1 MNFVKYFEYAKKIG
15 FSDVEFK
22 VQTSNKLSIS
32 VFQKKVENY
41 SVSENET
48 IYIRGIFNGKM
59 VSGSSENANNIC
71 KILDEMAVNATLIDE
86 EKEQEIFAGSEKYK
100 TFKTS
105 SDKLA
110 KVSIADK
117 IALCLDIEAKAY
129 DYDYRIAPG
138 VEVEYQEVESA
149 MKIVNSKG
157 LKLSYKVN
165 YGFVVLSVVAK
176 SDNDTRTG
184 FKFKILQDLDSLNVE
199 QLVKDT
205 CDDAINALNG
215 SQCESKKYKVL
226 LAPNVFASF
235 ANVLLS
241 SVSGDAVNR
250 GKSLLKDKLNQQVA
264 SSKLTIVENPHSKE
278 HPYFYRAFDDE
289 GVATMKKAI
298 VEKGVLKTFLYNI
311 EEAKQAKVEST
322 GNGYG
327 GSVIG
332 VSTSFVEVK
341 PGKKSKEELCEKI
354 KDGIQITN
362 VQGLH
367 AGMNPL
373 SGDFSLQASG
383 YRIENGK
390 ITTPV
395 NLITI
400 AGNIFKM
407 FNDIVDLGNDE
418 YVTPGGMSSVS
429 VYIKSL
435 AISGK

>member
-71 KILDEMAVNATLIDE
+71 KILDEMAVNATLIEE
-86 EKEQEIFAGSEKYK
+86 EKEQEIFAGSDKYK

-110 KVSIADK
+110 KVSVADK
-117 IALCLDIEAKAY
+117 IALCLDVEAKAY

-184 FKFKILQDLDSLNVE
+184 FKFKILQDLDSLNVD
-199 QLVKDT
+199 QLVKDA

-311 EEAKQAKVEST
+311 EEAKQAKVKST

-354 KDGIQITN
+354 KDGIQISN

>member
-59 VSGSSENANNIC
+59 VSGSSENANNVC

-117 IALCLDIEAKAY
+117 IALCLDVEAKAY

-199 QLVKDT
+199 QLVKEA

-311 EEAKQAKVEST
+311 EEAKQAKVKST

-341 PGKKSKEELCEKI
+341 PGKKSKEELCKKI

-418 YVTPGGMSSVS
+418 YVTPSGMSSVS

>member
-59 VSGSSENANNIC
+59 VSGSSENANNVC

-117 IALCLDIEAKAY
+117 IALCLDIESKAY

-199 QLVKDT
+199 QLVKDA

-311 EEAKQAKVEST
+311 EEAKQAKLTATE
-322 GNGYG
+322 
-327 GSVIG
+327 
-332 VSTSFVEVK
+332 
-341 PGKKSKEELCEKI
+341 
-354 KDGIQITN
+354 
-362 VQGLH
+362 
-367 AGMNPL
+367 
-373 SGDFSLQASG
+373 QA
-383 YRIENGK
+383 E
-390 ITTPV
+390 
-395 NLITI
+395 
-400 AGNIFKM
+400 
-407 FNDIVDLGNDE
+407 
-418 YVTPGGMSSVS
+418 
-429 VYIKSL
+429 
-435 AISGK
+435 

>member
-59 VSGSSENANNIC
+59 VSGSSENANNVC

-199 QLVKDT
+199 QLVKEA

-226 LAPNVFASF
+226 W
-235 ANVLLS
+235 
-241 SVSGDAVNR
+241 
-250 GKSLLKDKLNQQVA
+250 
-264 SSKLTIVENPHSKE
+264 
-278 HPYFYRAFDDE
+278 
-289 GVATMKKAI
+289 
-298 VEKGVLKTFLYNI
+298 
-311 EEAKQAKVEST
+311 
-322 GNGYG
+322 
-327 GSVIG
+327 
-332 VSTSFVEVK
+332 
-341 PGKKSKEELCEKI
+341 
-354 KDGIQITN
+354 
-362 VQGLH
+362 
-367 AGMNPL
+367 
-373 SGDFSLQASG
+373 
-383 YRIENGK
+383 
-390 ITTPV
+390 
-395 NLITI
+395 
-400 AGNIFKM
+400 
-407 FNDIVDLGNDE
+407 
-418 YVTPGGMSSVS
+418 
-429 VYIKSL
+429 
-435 AISGK
+435 

>member
-59 VSGSSENANNIC
+59 VSGSSENANNVC

-110 KVSIADK
+110 KVSVADK
-117 IALCLDIEAKAY
+117 IALCLDVEAKAY

-184 FKFKILQDLDSLNVE
+184 FKFKILQDLDSLNVD
-199 QLVKDT
+199 QLVKDA

-311 EEAKQAKVEST
+311 EEAKQAKVKST

-407 FNDIVDLGNDE
+407 FNDIADLGNDE

>member
-59 VSGSSENANNIC
+59 VSGSSENANNVC

-117 IALCLDIEAKAY
+117 IALCLDVEAKAY

-199 QLVKDT
+199 QLVKEA

-311 EEAKQAKVEST
+311 EEAKQAKVKST

-354 KDGIQITN
+354 KDGIQITS

-367 AGMNPL
+367 SGMNPL

-418 YVTPGGMSSVS
+418 YVTPSGMSSVS

>member
-59 VSGSSENANNIC
+59 VSGSSENANNVC

-117 IALCLDIEAKAY
+117 IALCLDVEAKAY

-199 QLVKDT
+199 QLVKDA

-311 EEAKQAKVEST
+311 EEAKQAKVKST

-354 KDGIQITN
+354 KDGIQITS

>member
-59 VSGSSENANNIC
+59 VSGSSENANNVC

-117 IALCLDIEAKAY
+117 IALCLDVEAKAY

-199 QLVKDT
+199 QLVKEA

-311 EEAKQAKVEST
+311 EEAKQAKVKST

-418 YVTPGGMSSVS
+418 YVTPSGMSSVS

>member
-71 KILDEMAVNATLIDE
+71 KILDEMAVNATLIEE

-367 AGMNPL
+367 SGMNPL

>member
-117 IALCLDIEAKAY
+117 IALCLDVEAKAY

-199 QLVKDT
+199 QLVKEA

>member
-59 VSGSSENANNIC
+59 VSGSSENANNVC

-110 KVSIADK
+110 KVSVADK
-117 IALCLDIEAKAY
+117 IALCLDVEAKAY

-199 QLVKDT
+199 QLVKDA

-311 EEAKQAKVEST
+311 EEAKQAKVKST

-367 AGMNPL
+367 SGMNPL

>member
-59 VSGSSENANNIC
+59 VSGSSENANNVC

-117 IALCLDIEAKAY
+117 IALCLDVEAKAY

-199 QLVKDT
+199 QLVKEA